1 MENTKF
7 LYGVAVQG
15 IQSFIFQTN
24 TLKEIVGASELIEK
38 ICTETFN
45 EFGKDKEK
53 EILKAA
59 GNIKYEFSSEEECK
73 KAVLE
78 FPKKVMQMAPG
89 ITVSQA
95 VVKYDD
101 GNFKKAVDCL
111 EKRLRAQRNKQ
122 YRSMTLGMNG
132 MQRSRKTGL
141 PAIKIEESEFIDV
154 ATFAKV
160 NNSQSF
166 KLFKKCFGP
175 SINEKHMTYNIDK
188 ITDKNN
194 WIAIIHVDGN
204 GLGRV
209 VEEVGSSASKL
220 RRFSID
226 LDKST
231 IAAAQAAYQTI
242 SQKYDFGSEGIIP
255 IRPIVLGGD
264 DFTVIC
270 RADFAVEYVQAY
282 LSEFESET
290 ASKDHKLTACAG
302 IAFIKSSYP
311 FYYGYNL
318 AESLCNRAKKDA
330 KKSNPKIAPSC
341 LMFHKVQDSFVE
353 DFNSIAKREL
363 TPQKGKSFEFGP
375 YYLKEKEGRWTIDKL
390 LENIKLFGTK
400 DGNAVKSHLRQWTS
414 LLIHD
419 PEQAKQK
426 EIRVESLL
434 TDKNLKRFVHDVTKG
449 YDDKLV
455 NMTKC
460 PVYDM
465 LSLYSV
471 INQDTKKEDKK

>member
-24 TLKEIVGASELIEK
+24 TLKEIVGASELVES
-38 ICTETFN
+38 ICTDAFN
-45 EFGKDKEK
+45 EFGKEKEK
-53 EILKAA
+53 VILEAA
-59 GNIKYEFSSEEECK
+59 GNIKYEFSSKEECE

-95 VVKYDD
+95 VVKYDNND
-101 GNFKKAVDCL
+101 FKKAVNDL
-111 EKRLRAQRNKQ
+111 EKYLQAQRNKQ

-132 MQRSRKTGL
+132 MLRSRKTGL
-141 PAIKIEESEFIDV
+141 PAIKFEKPEAIDA

-160 NNSQSF
+160 NNSKSF

-175 SINEKHMTYNIDK
+175 SINEKLVTYDIDK
-188 ITDKNN
+188 ITGNNN
-194 WIAIIHVDGN
+194 WIAVVHIDGN

-209 VEEVGSSASKL
+209 VEEVGSSSAEL
-220 RRFSID
+220 RSFSID
-226 LDKST
+226 LNKST
-231 IAAAQAAYQTI
+231 VAAAQAAYQVI
-242 SQKYDFGSEGIIP
+242 SKKYKFDPDNIIP
-255 IRPIVLGGD
+255 IRPIILGGD

-282 LSEFESET
+282 LREFESET
-290 ASKDHKLTACAG
+290 ARKKHKLTACAG

-330 KKSNPKIAPSC
+330 KKFNSKIAPSC

-353 DFNSIAKREL
+353 DFEFIVKREL
-363 TPQKGKSFEFGP
+363 TPQEKQSFEFGP
-375 YYLKEKEGRWTIDKL
+375 YYLKEKQGNWTIDNL
-390 LENIKLFGTK
+390 LEKIKLFDTK
-400 DGNAVKSHLRQWTS
+400 EGNVVKSHLRQWTS
-414 LLIHD
+414 LLFHD
-419 PEQAKQK
+419 PGQAEQK

-434 TDKNLKRFVHDVTKG
+434 ADKDLKKLLQEVTKG
-449 YDDKLV
+449 YYDNSVDV
-455 NMTKC
+455 TKY

-465 LSLYSV
+465 LSLHAV
-471 INQDTKKEDKK
+471 INQKNEEEDKK